1 MGQCKSKTGALDNGL
16 DIEGGVGGRKVTAR
30 RKWRKRKGYSL
41 SASLEAD
48 LNSRESLEPGSRV
61 TVGGGRAPR
70 EGSGP
75 VLVSYNITRGDHS
88 DLSIT
93 RENYSDVNITRG
105 DHSDLCASHQS
116 LLQPQVQQQNRQR
129 RLLSQRRKSL
139 EVVNGSYLSSG
150 AATADLTIAEESETP
165 GQDDDQESETP
176 GQDDDK
182 ETPSDGADINNGSKS
197 DINSTSCED
206 EHLGN
211 AATPGTRGIRA
222 EDYLQADHHSV
233 QDHCPS
239 SMTASTGLSGKHL
252 SLPSADK

>member
-93 RENYSDVNITRG
+93 RENHSDLSITREN
-105 DHSDLCASHQS
+105 HSDLCASHQS

-139 EVVNGSYLSSG
+139 EVVDGSYLSSE
-150 AATADLTIAEESETP
+150 AADLTIAEESETP

-176 GQDDDK
+176 GQDDDQ
-182 ETPSDGADINNGSKS
+182 ETPGDGADINNGSKS

>member
-93 RENYSDVNITRG
+93 RGDHSDLSITRG

-139 EVVNGSYLSSG
+139 EVVDGSYLSSG
-150 AATADLTIAEESETP
+150 AADLTIAEESETP

-176 GQDDDK
+176 GQDDDQ
-182 ETPSDGADINNGSKS
+182 ETPGDGADINNGSKS
-197 DINSTSCED
+197 DINSTSSGD

-233 QDHCPS
+233 QDHGPS

>member
-93 RENYSDVNITRG
+93 RG

-139 EVVNGSYLSSG
+139 EVVDGSYLSSG
-150 AATADLTIAEESETP
+150 AADLTIAEESETP
-165 GQDDDQESETP
+165 GQDDDQETA
-176 GQDDDK
+176 G
-182 ETPSDGADINNGSKS
+182 DGADINNGSKS
-197 DINSTSCED
+197 DINSTSSGD